1 MSVLLERTL
10 LSIYTLGNQTMWWG
24 VSVWIISHKTTRIIP
39 YSYTQQ
45 YHGRGEGTKCHG
57 SKYTAH
63 IHNVPVQQFKVFTC
77 RHFQYCLFWYIWQR
91 RSYKNW
97 SRLTLIF
104 WTPQP
109 NPQATHNQRSH
120 NKPLSSNKSN

>member
-1 MSVLLERTL
+1 MRSVSLNHLPQDNKNHILFIHT
-10 LSIYTLGNQTMWWG
+10 T
-24 VSVWIISHKTTRIIP
+24 ISRE
-39 YSYTQQ
+39 
-45 YHGRGEGTKCHG
+45 GGGTKCHG

-77 RHFQYCLFWYIWQR
+77 RHLQYCLFWQR

-120 NKPLSSNKSN
+120 NKPLSSNKSNQSLPDYVKSSTNNIITDHTHRT